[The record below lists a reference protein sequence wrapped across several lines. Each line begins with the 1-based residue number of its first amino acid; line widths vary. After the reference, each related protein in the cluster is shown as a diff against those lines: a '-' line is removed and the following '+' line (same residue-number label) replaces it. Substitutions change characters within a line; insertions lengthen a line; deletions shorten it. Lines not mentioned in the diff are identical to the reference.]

1 MSRRFSLFWLIVLLA
16 FILTAPA
23 AQAGKANDTLNILHN
38 IELSSVDN
46 YFNTDRLGVVL
57 CHLLWDSLLYRDF
70 NTGEYKPNLATSWK
84 FVDDKTLEFDLRQ
97 GVKFH
102 NGDEFDADDVVY
114 TLNWVSDPK
123 NGVKSQQNV
132 NWIEKCEK
140 LGKFKVRVKTKK
152 NFPAAPAYIAGVMA
166 IYPHKYYAKVGP
178 EGMAI
183 KPVGTGPYK
192 GVEVVPGKS
201 LTLAKNEN
209 YFAAS
214 PKGKPSI
221 GKLHIRF
228 ISEVNTQI
236 AELMSGRA
244 DWIWRVPQDQ
254 AEKMAKMP
262 KITVQTADTMRVF
275 FLHFDAAN
283 KKGRNSPLNKLKVRQ
298 AICHAIDK
306 TTIQKTLVKGASRI
320 IHSACYPSQFG
331 CTDDVVKYEYNP
343 AKAKKLL
350 AEAGYPNGFE
360 IEYYGW
366 RERGEMEAIMGYLN
380 AVGIKVK
387 IQWMQ
392 YAAVREKIRAGEVDM
407 SHNNWGS
414 FSIPDASAFT
424 GNFFGGT
431 ADDNARD
438 PEVIKWLQIADT
450 SIDPEVRKKNYKMAL
465 QRIAEQAYCLPLW
478 SANMNYAFTKDLNF
492 VAQSDEIPRFFNSSW
507 K

>member
-1 MSRRFSLFWLIVLLA
+1 MRKKFFLVWMMAFLMLA
-16 FILTAPA
+16 GVAPLA
-23 AQAGKANDTLNILHN
+23 YAGKANDTLNILHSV
-38 IELSSVDN
+38 ELSSVDN
-46 YFNTDRLGVVL
+46 YFNTDRWGVVL

-70 NTGEYKPNLATSWK
+70 KTGEYKPNLATSWK
-84 FVDDKTLEFDLRQ
+84 FIDGKTMEFDLRP

-123 NGVKSQQNV
+123 NGVKTQNNV
-132 NWIEKCEK
+132 NWIETCEK
-140 LGKFKVRVKTKK
+140 LGKYKVRLKTKK
-152 NFPAAPAYIAGVMA
+152 NFPAAPEYIAAVMA

-178 EGMAI
+178 DGMAI

-201 LTLAKNEN
+201 ITMAKNEN
-209 YFAAS
+209 YFADS

-262 KITVQTADTMRVF
+262 KITVENSDTMRVF
-275 FLHFDAAN
+275 FLQFDAVN

-298 AICHAIDK
+298 AVGHAVDK
-306 TTIQKTLVKGASRI
+306 ATIQKTLVRGASQL
-320 IHSACYPSQFG
+320 IHSACYPSQLG
-331 CTDDVVKYEYNP
+331 CTSDVVRYEYDP

-350 AEAGYPNGFE
+350 AEAGYPNGLEMDF
-360 IEYYGW
+360 YGW
-366 RERGEMEAIMGYLN
+366 RERPEMEAIMGYLN
-380 AVGIKVK
+380 AVGIKAK
-387 IQWMQ
+387 IQYMT
-392 YAAVREKIRAGEVDM
+392 YAAVREKIRVGEVDM
-407 SHNNWGS
+407 AMNNWGS
-414 FSIPDASAFT
+414 FSIHDASAFT

-431 ADDNARD
+431 TDDNARD
-438 PEVIKWLQIADT
+438 PEVIKWLEIADT
-450 SIDPEVRKKNYKMAL
+450 SVDLEVRKKNYQMAL
-465 QRIAEQAYCLPLW
+465 QRIAEQAYCIPLW
-478 SANMNYAFTKDLNF
+478 SSNMNYAYTKDLNF
-492 VAQSDEIPRFFNSSW
+492 TAQPDEIPRFFNASW

>member
-1 MSRRFSLFWLIVLLA
+1 MGRKLAWVSWIAVFGLLLA
-16 FILTAPA
+16 VPL
-23 AQAGKANDTLNILHN
+23 AQAGKDTDTLNILHPV
-38 IELSSVDN
+38 ELSSVDN

-57 CHLLWDSLLYRDF
+57 CHHLWDSLLYRDYK
-70 NTGEYKPNLATSWK
+70 TGEYKPSLATSWK
-84 FVDDKTLEFDLRQ
+84 FVDSKTLEFELRQ

-123 NGVKSQQNV
+123 NGVKTQNNV

-152 NFPAAPAYIAGVMA
+152 IFPAAPAYIAGVMA
-166 IYPHKYYAKVGP
+166 IYPHKYYSKVGP

-192 GVEVVPGKS
+192 GVEVIPGKS
-201 LTLAKNEN
+201 ITLAKNEN

-214 PKGKPSI
+214 PKGQPSI

-228 ISEVNTQI
+228 ISEVNTEI

-254 AEKMAKMP
+254 AERLAKMP
-262 KITVQTADTMRVF
+262 RITVETADTMRVF
-275 FLHFDAAN
+275 FLPFDAAN

-298 AICHAIDK
+298 AICYAIDRA
-306 TTIQKTLVKGASRI
+306 TIRNTLVKGASRLI
-320 IHSACYPSQFG
+320 NSACYPSQFG
-331 CTDDVVKYEYNP
+331 CTDDVFKYEYNP

-360 IEYYGW
+360 MEYYGW
-366 RERGEMEAIMGYLN
+366 RERPEMEAVMGYLN

-438 PEVIKWLQIADT
+438 PEVIKWLKIADT
-450 SIDPEVRKKNYKMAL
+450 SIDPEVRKKNYKLAL
-465 QRIAEQAYCLPLW
+465 ERIAEQAYCLPLW

-492 VAQSDEIPRFFNSSW
+492 TAQSDEIPRFYNASW

>member
-1 MSRRFSLFWLIVLLA
+1 MGRRFSLFWLIVLLA
-16 FILTAPA
+16 LILTAPA
-23 AQAGKANDTLNILHN
+23 AQAGKANDTLNILHTV
-38 IELSSVDN
+38 ELSSVDN

-70 NTGEYKPNLATSWK
+70 KTGEYKPNLAASWK
-84 FVDDKTLEFDLRQ
+84 FVDERTLEFDLRQ

-140 LGKFKVRVKTKK
+140 LGKYKVRLRTKK
-152 NFPAAPAYIAGVMA
+152 VFPAAPEYIAGVMA

-192 GVEVVPGKS
+192 GVEVVPGKNI
-201 LTLAKNEN
+201 TLAKNEN

-262 KITVQTADTMRVF
+262 KITVETADTMRVF

-283 KKGRNSPLNKLKVRQ
+283 KKGRNSPLNKLKVPAGHLPRHRQ
-298 AICHAIDK
+298 DHHPEYPGQKEHPGSSIQPVIPASSAAP
-306 TTIQKTLVKGASRI
+306 TTWLNTGMTRPRPRS
-320 IHSACYPSQFG
+320 S
-331 CTDDVVKYEYNP
+331 
-343 AKAKKLL
+343 
-350 AEAGYPNGFE
+350 
-360 IEYYGW
+360 W
-366 RERGEMEAIMGYLN
+366 RKRDTQRLDGILRVAAAEMEAIMGT
-380 AVGIKVK
+380 
-387 IQWMQ
+387 
-392 YAAVREKIRAGEVDM
+392 
-407 SHNNWGS
+407 
-414 FSIPDASAFT
+414 SA
-424 GNFFGGT
+424 
-431 ADDNARD
+431 
-438 PEVIKWLQIADT
+438 P
-450 SIDPEVRKKNYKMAL
+450 
-465 QRIAEQAYCLPLW
+465 
-478 SANMNYAFTKDLNF
+478 
-492 VAQSDEIPRFFNSSW
+492 
-507 K
+507 